1 MSRNAL
7 TGVTPGL
14 WRNKRA
20 TQTRIYVTERAS
32 QRDLSDSQVVRLARR
47 HVHCQNPCLAR
58 PRRTQGLR
66 SGSMGR
72 FWS

>member
-20 TQTRIYVTERAS
+20 TQTRILVTERALEKEGYMAAGS
-32 QRDLSDSQVVRLARR
+32 ASAAVAPFRDPLCMDMPLFDWSLALAE
-47 HVHCQNPCLAR
+47 PC
-58 PRRTQGLR
+58 
-66 SGSMGR
+66 
-72 FWS
+72 

>member
-7 TGVTPGL
+7 TGVTPGF

-32 QRDLSDSQVVRLARR
+32 AGKHFVGRGHMDVVVIA
-47 HVHCQNPCLAR
+47 
-58 PRRTQGLR
+58 
-66 SGSMGR
+66 M
-72 FWS
+72 